1 MDYSFKIIN
10 SSAGSGKTFK
20 LAIEYISK
28 LFSKKN
34 DEHFKSMLALT
45 FTNKASAEMKYRI
58 LLYLNDLKYQ
68 SNKIVLDEILK
79 ITGLDESTIQK
90 RSSTILEKILYNYS
104 NFNVITIDSFTNN
117 IIKTVNAEL
126 ENKDDFLVEFDN
138 QIYID
143 QAVEELIS
151 EINQDKELKELLVE
165 FAKYKLTINKSWDVT
180 YDLVNF
186 GLFIDKE
193 SNRYQVEYFKKKD
206 LKFFSQIRK
215 KILALYYK
223 KTKYIHDLSNETLD
237 LINQSGLN
245 EKDFK
250 GGYFPKYLK
259 KLKSQSNFNINES
272 SEKSLKG
279 ESNLYNK
286 TLEKNKVD
294 IIEKI
299 RPILLKN
306 YLKIKKSIIEIYKI
320 TSTLSFIPSISLI
333 SRIEDKIDK
342 IQNQNKVRLISKFNT
357 QLNTLIKLNDAPYI
371 YEKLGSIFV
380 DFFIDEFQDTSELQW
395 ENLIP
400 LISNSIHSE
409 DHDGSKG
416 SLLIVGDPKQSIY
429 RWRGGEFNQFLHLI
443 HNRKNPFHLKRILD
457 DKDDINYRSCKEI
470 VDFNSEFFSFLSN
483 NLDLGIYN
491 SDDLNF
497 RQKSHRQRTGYVSI
511 DMCDN
516 ESFFSKIEN
525 QILDLLNRGYSPSEI
540 VILVR
545 KHKHAKELIEK
556 ISNSEFD
563 FISSD
568 ILQINNS
575 DNVQFIISIFKLSLF
590 GNNYVERKKSYKL
603 SI

>member
-299 RPILLKN
+299 RPSLSKN
-306 YLKIKKSIIEIYKI
+306 YLKIKKSIIEIDKI
-320 TSTLSFIPSISLI
+320 T
-333 SRIEDKIDK
+333 
-342 IQNQNKVRLISKFNT
+342 
-357 QLNTLIKLNDAPYI
+357 
-371 YEKLGSIFV
+371 
-380 DFFIDEFQDTSELQW
+380 
-395 ENLIP
+395 
-400 LISNSIHSE
+400 
-409 DHDGSKG
+409 
-416 SLLIVGDPKQSIY
+416 
-429 RWRGGEFNQFLHLI
+429 
-443 HNRKNPFHLKRILD
+443 
-457 DKDDINYRSCKEI
+457 
-470 VDFNSEFFSFLSN
+470 
-483 NLDLGIYN
+483 
-491 SDDLNF
+491 
-497 RQKSHRQRTGYVSI
+497 
-511 DMCDN
+511 
-516 ESFFSKIEN
+516 
-525 QILDLLNRGYSPSEI
+525 
-540 VILVR
+540 
-545 KHKHAKELIEK
+545 
-556 ISNSEFD
+556 
-563 FISSD
+563 
-568 ILQINNS
+568 
-575 DNVQFIISIFKLSLF
+575 
-590 GNNYVERKKSYKL
+590 
-603 SI
+603 

>member
-151 EINQDKELKELLVE
+151 EINEDKELKELLVE

-286 TLEKNKVD
+286 TLEKNKED
-294 IIEKI
+294 IVEKI
-299 RPILLKN
+299 RPVLLKN
-306 YLKIKKSIIEIYKI
+306 YLKIKKSIIEIDKI

-429 RWRGGEFNQFLHLI
+429 RWRGGEFNQFLLLI
-443 HNRKNPFHLKRILD
+443 HNRKNPF
-457 DKDDINYRSCKEI
+457 
-470 VDFNSEFFSFLSN
+470 
-483 NLDLGIYN
+483 
-491 SDDLNF
+491 
-497 RQKSHRQRTGYVSI
+497 
-511 DMCDN
+511 
-516 ESFFSKIEN
+516 IE
-525 QILDLLNRGYSPSEI
+525 
-540 VILVR
+540 VV
-545 KHKHAKELIEK
+545 
-556 ISNSEFD
+556 
-563 FISSD
+563 
-568 ILQINNS
+568 
-575 DNVQFIISIFKLSLF
+575 
-590 GNNYVERKKSYKL
+590 KK
-603 SI
+603 